1 MRVLAVIGLTSSS
14 FAASLGDS
22 QLAGNAMQ
30 LGLGGHVVANG
41 PLVLHTQG
49 SSTSRSKAV

>member
-14 FAASLGDS
+14 LAASLGDS
-22 QLAGNAMQ
+22 QLAGN
-30 LGLGGHVVANG
+30 LGGHVVANG

-49 SSTSRSKAV
+49 SSTSHSKAV